1 MPTRITAILTD
12 GRRIVREV
20 DDVPGF
26 VGRPMNR
33 ADVERKFRSN
43 VDKRWPAERTD
54 AILQAL
60 WALDETKDLSLLLGM
75 LSVRTKNND
84 SKMSALGHKR
94 TRCSGVTTTDREG
107 TTVPI
112 VVSALLS

>member
-1 MPTRITAILTD
+1 MRTSGDRHRSTQAGAPAQHYRHRVGLGSLLGAILTD

-43 VDKRWPAERTD
+43 VGKRWPVERTD

-75 LSVRTKNND
+75 LSVRTK
-84 SKMSALGHKR
+84 K
-94 TRCSGVTTTDREG
+94 
-107 TTVPI
+107 
-112 VVSALLS
+112 